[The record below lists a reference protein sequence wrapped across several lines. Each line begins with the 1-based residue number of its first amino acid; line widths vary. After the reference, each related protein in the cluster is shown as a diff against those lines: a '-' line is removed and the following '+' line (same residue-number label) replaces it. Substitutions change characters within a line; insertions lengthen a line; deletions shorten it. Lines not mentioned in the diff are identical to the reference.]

1 MTVFEGVD
9 EWMDTIREKADAL
22 LYLSRMINEGS

>member
-1 MTVFEGVD
+1 MIVFEGVD
-9 EWMDTIREKADAL
+9 EWMDTIREKVKAL